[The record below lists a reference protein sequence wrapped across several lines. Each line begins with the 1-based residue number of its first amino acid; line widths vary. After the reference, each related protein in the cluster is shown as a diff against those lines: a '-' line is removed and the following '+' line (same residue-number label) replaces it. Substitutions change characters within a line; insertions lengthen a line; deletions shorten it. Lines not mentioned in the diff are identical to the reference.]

1 MAPTKNPDHDPP
13 EIPHVYR
20 KEWSADQGTQHT
32 SEWEGTPDDMKQK
45 FVDLSAVAAA
55 GGNNI
60 NQLSYENARGR
71 ARVMARF
78 SSSGQ
83 STPDFPDNVT
93 VVEELYA
100 IDVIRDITESDYFS
114 QTITAPAWMVA
125 KQNAIAKGL
134 PLSDEAIAFVRAV
147 SEIRASEAGID
158 KYADQ
163 NDFADD
169 PYHWE
174 NWTTGMKELR
184 FHLLRG
190 AESYYETAFVLRQ
203 SLHGIK
209 KAQMGVTFTG
219 INLIDQGVLSFAT
232 DMADL
237 LDELPEGEWIQKSP
251 QAEHLGQGRWRVTKE
266 WHYAKKWS
274 IVYGGSWNYEAP

>member
-1 MAPTKNPDHDPP
+1 MAPTKNPDQSPPTDPP
-13 EIPHVYR
+13 VYR
-20 KEWSADQGTQHT
+20 KEWSADQGLQYT
-32 SEWEGTPDDMKQK
+32 SEWEGTPDDMDTM
-45 FVDLSAVAAA
+45 FGELSSVGAA

-60 NQLSYENARGR
+60 TQLSYENARGR
-71 ARVMARF
+71 ARVVARF
-78 SSSGQ
+78 SADGQ
-83 STPDFPDNVT
+83 GTIGFPDNVT

-100 IDVIRDITESDYFS
+100 IDVIRDITESAYFS

-125 KQNAIAKGL
+125 KQDAATKGL

-147 SEIRASEAGID
+147 SEIRASEDGID

-163 NDFADD
+163 NDFAAD

-174 NWTTGMKELR
+174 NWSTGMKELR
-184 FHLLRG
+184 YHLIRG
-190 AESYYETAFVLRQ
+190 ADSYYETAFVLRQ

-219 INLIDQGVLSFAT
+219 INLIAQGAVIFAT

-237 LDELPEGEWIQKSP
+237 LAELPAGEWIQKSP

-274 IVYGGSWNYEAP
+274 IVYGGSWNYVAP